1 MKRVIMGTEAAALA
15 AFLARVQV
23 VAAYPITPQTVTV
36 EELSNYIGRGDLAA
50 EFLSVESEH
59 SAMAACVGASAT
71 GSRAFTATSSQ
82 GLALMHEML
91 HHSAGGRLPIVM
103 VNANRALSPPWNL
116 YCDHTDSLSQ
126 RDTGWIQYYCCD
138 AQDVIDGILIAYKV
152 AEKVMLPVMVNL
164 DGFYLTHTAE
174 IVDIPEP
181 AEVDAFLP
189 SYLPE
194 VKVDVDSPSTY
205 GAVCGSDWYASLKY
219 RRQEDMLAV
228 EEAWRTEAKDF
239 ASRFGRLHPPV
250 DAYLAE
256 NADIAIVTMGTADGA
271 ARLAAQALREQ
282 GVAASSLRVGL
293 FRPFP
298 CQSLLKA
305 VQGVKHLVVLDR
317 DVSFGAEGIVAQE
330 VKSCLYG
337 RSSAEVRGFVAG
349 IGGVDITAY
358 GLVEMV
364 HQALSGSG
372 RAGSLGESFW
382 VEVRP

>member
-1 MKRVIMGTEAAALA
+1 MKKVIMGTEAAALA

-36 EELSNYIGRGDLAA
+36 EELSNYIGRGDMAA
-50 EFLSVESEH
+50 EFLSMESEH
-59 SAMAACVGASAT
+59 SAMAACVGAAAT

-82 GLALMHEML
+82 GLAFMHEML
-91 HHSAGGRLPIVM
+91 HYTAGGRLPIVM

-138 AQDVIDGILIAYKV
+138 AQDVIDGILIAFKV

-164 DGFYLTHTAE
+164 DGFYLTHTSE

-181 AEVDAFLP
+181 SEVDAFLP
-189 SYLPE
+189 SYQCE
-194 VKVDVDSPSTY
+194 SKVDVEAPSTY

-228 EEAWRTEAKDF
+228 EEAWHTEAKIF
-239 ASRFGRLHPPV
+239 ASQFGRFHPPV
-250 DAYLAE
+250 DTYLVEDAE
-256 NADIAIVTMGTADGA
+256 VVIVTMGTADGA
-271 ARLAAQALREQ
+271 ARLAVRSLRER
-282 GVAASSLRVGL
+282 GLAAGSLRLGL
-293 FRPFP
+293 IRPFP
-298 CQSLLKA
+298 RQGLLKA
-305 VQGVKHLVVLDR
+305 VQRVKHLVVIDR
-317 DVSFGAEGIVAQE
+317 GLSFGAEGIVAQE

-337 RSSAEVRGFVAG
+337 RSSAQVHGFVAG
-349 IGGVDITAY
+349 IGGIDITAD
-358 GLVEMV
+358 GLVDMV
-364 HQALSGSG
+364 QQAVSGVG
-372 RAGSLGESFW
+372 QGMPLGESYW